1 MHRLA
6 LVLLLASAPLPASA
20 EPPETRPAEPL
31 AVRRAVLFKNGLG
44 FLTRTGRLELRSGWA
59 TLPAVPPAS
68 YGTLWVGVGG
78 EGADEVVTAS
88 ESRSEERPVTALEEL
103 LAVNG
108 GRQAT
113 LELRGG
119 RSVAGILREGM
130 PGETGTGRAFL
141 VLETGARFQVVPL
154 AEVAGATFGE
164 PPRATAPRT
173 TTREVLRL
181 RSGSRDGGAE
191 VAVSSLEKGIGW
203 TPRYQVRLEDGGRAR
218 LELGAVL
225 VDDAADL
232 ADAEVLFAV
241 GYPSF
246 AFAEVPTPL
255 DVRQSLAQFFQALRG
270 GGFREAGALANVM
283 TQTVVSAHGR
293 PPALEGGY
301 DSSTVADATQA
312 EQDLFLYTR
321 KGVTLRKGERG
332 AYPLVTA
339 TVPFS
344 HVYDWEV
351 PPASED
357 EERGSR
363 APGGA
368 PALDQV
374 WHSLRLE
381 NVSRFPWTTGPA
393 LVTAASGPVAQGTLN
408 YTARGASTLLR
419 LTVAPDVAAEREERE
434 VARVAGALRRFGS
447 TWDAL
452 TIEGTL
458 RVTSRRAEA
467 IDLSIRRTVQGTVS
481 SAGEGGKETR
491 LGSRPSA
498 LNPASRLDWS
508 VRLEPGVP
516 KTITYRYT
524 VHVRG

>member
-1 MHRLA
+1 MRRIALA
-6 LVLLLASAPLPASA
+6 LLLASAPLPLSA
-20 EPPETRPAEPL
+20 EPPEGRPPEPL

-44 FLTRTGRLELRSGWA
+44 FLTRSGRLELRSGWA
-59 TLPAVPPAS
+59 TLPAIPPAS

-78 EGADEVVTAS
+78 EAVDEVVTAS
-88 ESRSEERPVTALEEL
+88 EGRTEEGPVTALEEL
-103 LAVNG
+103 LAASG
-108 GRQAT
+108 GRQVT

-119 RSVAGILREGM
+119 KSASGILREAR
-130 PGETGTGRAFL
+130 PGEAGAGRAFL
-141 VLETGARFQVVPL
+141 TLETGGRFLVVPQ
-154 AEVAGATFGE
+154 AEVTSATFGE
-164 PPRATAPRT
+164 APRATAPRAE
-173 TTREVLRL
+173 TREVLRL
-181 RSGSRDGGAE
+181 RSGSRDGLAE
-191 VAVSSLEKGIGW
+191 VTVSGLEKGIGW
-203 TPRYQVRLEDGGRAR
+203 TPQYQVRLEDGGRAR

-255 DVRQSLAQFFQALRG
+255 DVGQSLSQFFQALRG
-270 GGFREAGALANVM
+270 GGVREAGALANVM
-283 TQTVVSAHGR
+283 TQTVVSAHGW

-301 DSSTVADATQA
+301 DSSTVADAARA

-339 TVPFS
+339 QVPFS
-344 HVYDWEV
+344 HVYDWEI

-357 EERGSR
+357 EERSSR

-368 PALDQV
+368 PSLDQV

-408 YTARGASTLLR
+408 YTARAASTLLR
-419 LTVAPDVAAEREERE
+419 LTVAPDVSGEREERE

-452 TIEGTL
+452 TMEGTL

-467 IDLSIRRTVQGTVS
+467 IELSIRKTLQGTVV

-491 LGSRPSA
+491 LSSRPSA
-498 LNPASRLDWS
+498 LNPTSRLDWS
-508 VRLEPGVP
+508 IRLEPGVP
-516 KTITYRYT
+516 RTITYRYT
-524 VHVRG
+524 VHVRD